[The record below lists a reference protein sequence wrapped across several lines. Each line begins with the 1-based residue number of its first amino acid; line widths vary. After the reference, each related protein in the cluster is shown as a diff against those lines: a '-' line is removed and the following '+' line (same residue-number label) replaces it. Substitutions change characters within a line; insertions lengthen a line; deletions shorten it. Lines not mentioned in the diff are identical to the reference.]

1 MAVILNCPACSISKD
16 SNPNAENVVKP
27 PKMPMTANSR
37 RGRVVVF
44 PKPSPTKIPRRVQP
58 IKLTAKVPKGK
69 PKRVNWE
76 NQVLAIYRNAA
87 PIKPPAPTNKISFIQ
102 SILKWNIFIRKWCSN
117 RSISHFRLR
126 GWKIIIVYTRRG
138 CHNFLTISFYC

>member
-1 MAVILNCPACSISKD
+1 MSFYIALLAAFRKIPIQMLKKVVNPPNSPMAANYFKGKAVFF
-16 SNPNAENVVKP
+16 SNPKP
-27 PKMPMTANSR
+27 TNI
-37 RGRVVVF
+37 
-44 PKPSPTKIPRRVQP
+44 PSRVQP
-58 IKLTAKVPKGK
+58 IKLTVEVPNGN
-69 PKRVNWE
+69 PKRVNWA
-76 NQVLAIYRNAA
+76 NQALVIYRNAA

-126 GWKIIIVYTRRG
+126 GWKIIIVHTRRG